1 MELVT
6 MKVSSNTSD
15 TVAEG
20 ESISLTCQLSNDSY
34 AHMVRWIH
42 NGIEISHKSSLV
54 LVKVKAAQSGLWK
67 CSLKRES
74 GEISEVAY
82 NLKVQKIGAEQN
94 VTRNYAAQIGQG
106 TTLPCMESDPGFE
119 WRSSSTESRSV
130 TWYWRP
136 RGDSTVRTILAAH
149 PAGPHAAF
157 SSHLNSHVNIS
168 SSAFD
173 DDDFSLTISVVNES
187 SAGVYT
193 CQMTGYYRSGS
204 LMSELFTTQVP
215 KTSLYVSIAVGV
227 VLAVLL
233 FAGAAV
239 AAVVGYRRRKLNAGP
254 QHGQGN
260 SVNLQEMTAGDRTTD
275 ENRQAIEE
283 EALVYS
289 QIEVSPASSGS
300 RPQHNQNVG
309 VIYASVNAEDQHN
322 NKVVYSAVQTP
333 AADNMKPKV
342 KPKGDGGD
350 PNAVVNRPEHDN
362 SEVVYSMV
370 QVPAAGNMK
379 PKPKPKPKRDG
390 GDPNAVVNRSEHDNN
405 EVVYSMVQAPAAGNI
420 KPKLIPK
427 PKRDG
432 GDPNAVVNRPELDKN
447 EAVYSMVQAPVAG
460 NMNPNAVVNRPPEEN
475 QVLYS
480 LLSTPN
486 TSKPALKPKP
496 NKEVEAL
503 YTVVAKKNRHV
514 FKNSA
519 KTVQF

>member
-204 LMSELFTTQVP
+204 LMSELFTTQ
-215 KTSLYVSIAVGV
+215 
-227 VLAVLL
+227 
-233 FAGAAV
+233 
-239 AAVVGYRRRKLNAGP
+239 GP

-460 NMNPNAVVNRPPEEN
+460 NMNPNAVVNRPKPEEN